1 MPKVYIPTLYTSRN
15 KCAYGDSE
23 YIHCEK
29 FVDLLCCFLKANSID
44 YMVGK
49 AKTIDDAA
57 SECNEYDPDICYSP
71 HTAWSMRHDS
81 RFSALYVFSAQP
93 TSVAFRA
100 SDRIRRRRE
109 EIYPRSVFINQ
120 NREDPEIL
128 ATKIPT
134 IIDYIVFHDNEEEAL
149 FFHNNMVEM
158 AAAVAFGFC
167 DYFGLIF
174 IDPKNIPRSISEA
187 ESAGKL
193 SMLLYE
199 LKDLILRYSQ
209 E

>member
-1 MPKVYIPTLYTSRN
+1 MPKIYIPALYISRN
-15 KCAYGDSE
+15 VCAYGDSE
-23 YIHCEK
+23 NIHCEK
-29 FVDLLCCFLKANSID
+29 FIDLLCCFLKANSID

-93 TSVAFRA
+93 TSVAFRV

-167 DYFGLIF
+167 DYYGLIF
-174 IDPKNIPRSISEA
+174 INPKNISRSISES
-187 ESAGKL
+187 ESTEKL
-193 SMLLYE
+193 SMMLYE
-199 LKDLILRYSQ
+199 LKDLILRYSK